1 MSLFVSECKKNGLMP
16 FSNFNRVHVV
26 PPCNVSADEVAEG
39 VAIMDKAFTAIGK
52 YYEGKS

>member
-1 MSLFVSECKKNGLMP
+1 MSLFVTECKKNGLMP

-26 PPCNVSADEVAEG
+26 PPCNVTAEEVAEG

-52 YYEGKS
+52 FYEGKS